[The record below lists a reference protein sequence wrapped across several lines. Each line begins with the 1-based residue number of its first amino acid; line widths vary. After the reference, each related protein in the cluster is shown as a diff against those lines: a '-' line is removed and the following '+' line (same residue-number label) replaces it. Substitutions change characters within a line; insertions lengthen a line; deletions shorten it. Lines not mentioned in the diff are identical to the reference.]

1 MPFGPFS
8 ALATFQNLMNTIFKP
23 YLRRFMLVFFNDI
36 LIYNKEFKDHIWH
49 LRVVLNLLLDNHLV
63 VNQKKCLFAQ
73 DKIEYLGHIV
83 SKSGV
88 KVDPH
93 KVSDMKNWA
102 SLRYIKELK
111 GFLGLTGYYR
121 KFVRGYG
128 KIVKPLT

>member
-1 MPFGPFS
+1 
-8 ALATFQNLMNTIFKP
+8 
-23 YLRRFMLVFFNDI
+23 MLVFFNDI